1 MSEPEMSMDEIL
13 SSIRSMLSDE
23 VGQGV
28 VVQDKIDEEVEEI
41 FILTPQMRCD
51 TVDDLKERM
60 QRVLNKMANQQQSG
74 KAKTMVQE
82 LQPLL
87 KDWMIQMRP
96 DLTNEQLEQ
105 ELHKILPTI

>member
-1 MSEPEMSMDEIL
+1 MSMDEIL

-23 VGQGV
+23 IGQGV
-28 VVQDKIDEEVEEI
+28 DQKDKIDEEVEEI

-74 KAKTMVQE
+74 KTKTMVQE

-96 DLTNEQLEQ
+96 DLTKEQLEQ